1 VRDGCLSV
9 KKIWMNGIQ
18 GEDREHSVH
27 SVQECSIKGYVCKGM
42 KINYERELE
51 TSSFM
56 GFSFILLEFHL

>member
-1 VRDGCLSV
+1 
-9 KKIWMNGIQ
+9 MNGIQ